1 MKLKMLCTFAALTM
15 SSPALAD
22 DIPSTFEVDAS
33 NSLPDGVTMKDVTGK
48 DDPKATQAIVKVVR
62 WNEGSG
68 PMVAVF
74 ATSEKTGQKSGS
86 TYTSKSLHVG
96 VFNVH
101 GAAPKKIQTIIEA
114 VQPCDL
120 DLTARF
126 IDGSIGVTN
135 LDGDDKGELTFAY
148 VTRCAGDVSPM
159 SMKVLMLEGKEKF
172 ALRGESRVDLGDEMV
187 GGEFKADFKK
197 APKELLAHATSVWKR
212 YVDAKY

>member
-1 MKLKMLCTFAALTM
+1 MKLQFVTLATALLLPL
-15 SSPALAD
+15 SAHAD
-22 DIPSTFEVDAS
+22 DIPSTLEVDTSGQLPAGI
-33 NSLPDGVTMKDVTGK
+33 SLKDVIGK
-48 DDPKATQAIVKVVR
+48 DDPKATQKVERVVR

-74 ATSEKTGQKSGS
+74 ATHEKTGQKND
-86 TYTSKSLHVG
+86 TTWTSKSLHVG

-101 GAAPKKIQTIIEA
+101 GAAPKKIQAIIEA
-114 VQPCDL
+114 VQPCQL
-120 DLTARF
+120 DLAARF
-126 IDGSIGVTN
+126 IEGSIGLTN

-159 SMKVLMLEGKEKF
+159 SMKVLMLEGKDKH

-197 APKELLAHATSVWKR
+197 APKELLEHAKKVWAR
-212 YVDAKY
+212 HVDAKL

>member
-1 MKLKMLCTFAALTM
+1 MKLFLATLLSTLVIPVTAH
-15 SSPALAD
+15 AD
-22 DIPSTFEVDAS
+22 DIPSTVEVDTS
-33 NSLPDGVTMKDVTGK
+33 GQLPDGISLKDVIGK
-48 DDPKATQAIVKVVR
+48 DDPKASRKVERVVR

-68 PMVAVF
+68 ATVAVF
-74 ATSEKTGQKSGS
+74 VTQEKSGQKNDM

-96 VFNVH
+96 VFNLQS
-101 GAAPKKIQTIIEA
+101 GKPKKVQTIIEA
-114 VQPCDL
+114 VQPCEL

-126 IDGSIGVTN
+126 IDGSIGLTN

-159 SMKVLMLEGKEKF
+159 SMKVLMLEGKDKH

-197 APKELLAHATSVWKR
+197 APSALLEHAKKVWAR
-212 YVDAKY
+212 HVDAKL